1 MNIRTRHG
9 APLQGGP
16 GNEGF
21 TLIEIMVAMAIA
33 SIILIMV
40 YASYRS
46 ILDSI
51 RRSSGHAEFYE
62 NVNLA
67 IMKIDKDLTN
77 TYFTRNNKS
86 ITFTSDDD
94 GGNSAL
100 SFAAV
105 NHHPYMIAG
114 PPEGQ
119 SAMSDITGV
128 SYFLKPDTA
137 TNGLFKLIKK
147 ERAAYWE
154 EDTVDGG
161 SENVLL
167 PNVVSMKFEFQR
179 GTGWDERWDSRQ
191 NNLLPR
197 AVKTTLV
204 VRDYQSRDESFEFI
218 TILNIREYR

>member
-1 MNIRTRHG
+1 MIQRARHAARG
-9 APLQGGP
+9 RCPS

-51 RRSSGHAEFYE
+51 KRSSGHAEFYE

-67 IMKIDKDLTN
+67 IMKIDKDLAN
-77 TYFTRNNKS
+77 AYFTRNNKS
-86 ITFTSDDD
+86 IAFTSEESR
-94 GGNSAL
+94 GNSTIT
-100 SFAAV
+100 FAAV
-105 NHHPYMIAG
+105 NHNPYMISGAPG
-114 PPEGQ
+114 GQ
-119 SAMSDITGV
+119 SAMSDIIGV
-128 SYFLKPDTA
+128 SYFLEPDTA
-137 TNGLFKLIKK
+137 TNGLFRLIKR
-147 ERAAYWE
+147 ERTSYWE
-154 EDTVDGG
+154 EDAGDAG
-161 SENVLL
+161 SESVLL

-179 GTGWDERWDSRQ
+179 GTGWEESWDSRQ
-191 NNLLPR
+191 TNLFPR

-204 VRDYQSRDESFEFI
+204 VKDYQARDESFEFI